1 MIPNPEQA
9 KTIIAKR
16 IAAELKDG
24 WLVNLG
30 IGLPTLVANYIPDGV
45 HVTFQAEN
53 GMTGMGPAP
62 EPGKENLQIQNAGG
76 QNVTILP
83 GGSFFDSLTS
93 FSLIRGGHVDAT
105 ILGTLEVDQ
114 EGNLANYKVPG
125 KLVPGMG
132 GAMDLVVGSKKV
144 IAAMTHFEKSGAAK
158 LKRRC
163 SLPLTALHEVDY
175 VVTDLG
181 FFEVRGGKFVLWECF
196 PPYTPEFV
204 LASADADIALADE
217 LIRPRAPRD

>member
-1 MIPNPEQA
+1 MIPNPDQA

-30 IGLPTLVANYIPDGV
+30 IGLPTLVANYIPEGV

-53 GMTGMGPAP
+53 GMTGMGPVP
-62 EPGKENLQIQNAGG
+62 EAGKENLQIQNAGG

-114 EGNLANYKVPG
+114 DGNLANWIIPG
-125 KLVPGMG
+125 KKVPGMG
-132 GAMDLVVGSKKV
+132 GAMDLV
-144 IAAMTHFEKSGAAK
+144 SGAK
-158 LKRRC
+158 LVIVATLHTEKGRPKILKKC
-163 SLPLTALHEVDY
+163 KLPLTAHHEVNMI
-175 VVTDLG
+175 VTELGVMDVRPSGLVLREHHPDVTIEEIKSLTEADLIIS
-181 FFEVRGGKFVLWECF
+181 EHIK
-196 PPYTPEFV
+196 PM
-204 LASADADIALADE
+204 AL
-217 LIRPRAPRD
+217 